1 MRAHARDR
9 HEPPATLRA
18 QVRQHGPGQ
27 LDDGGQVGGE
37 QGVDVGVGVLE
48 LLGGPEHPEARV
60 GDDDV
65 DAAEIGERGIDDGT
79 YVLAVAEE
87 RHFGRAAERLHV
99 RQQSVSEQI
108 RRLER
113 ELGAPLFARTSRRV
127 ALTEVGEAFLPE
139 ARRTVLAA
147 RTAVEVARRTAAA
160 GGGEVRVGYA
170 EDLGTRLFELA
181 APRLAHRD
189 PPVRPVP
196 VPMGTREQLR
206 ALAARRL
213 DVGHT
218 WQPEPTGELT
228 SLSTARERLVVVVAA
243 GDPLA
248 DEVAVDPVA
257 LSGRPLALV
266 PRATNPWVHDHYVR
280 ELTARGTRVTVA
292 RQHAVRLDRLLPL
305 VLAGTAIGLTTE
317 RAAAWVAGTGAV
329 SRPLAG
335 PPLLVEHRLVWRA
348 DTTDTAVLAL
358 VDVVRELVDGGALGV
373 SAPPPP

>member
-1 MRAHARDR
+1 M
-9 HEPPATLRA
+9 
-18 QVRQHGPGQ
+18 
-27 LDDGGQVGGE
+27 
-37 QGVDVGVGVLE
+37 
-48 LLGGPEHPEARV
+48 
-60 GDDDV
+60 
-65 DAAEIGERGIDDGT
+65 
-79 YVLAVAEE
+79 
-87 RHFGRAAERLHV
+87 
-99 RQQSVSEQI
+99 
-108 RRLER
+108 
-113 ELGAPLFARTSRRV
+113 
-127 ALTEVGEAFLPE
+127 
-139 ARRTVLAA
+139 
-147 RTAVEVARRTAAA
+147 
-160 GGGEVRVGYA
+160 
-170 EDLGTRLFELA
+170 FELA
-181 APRLAHRD
+181 APRLARRD

-218 WQPEPTGELT
+218 WQPELTGELT
-228 SLSTARERLVVVVAA
+228 SLCTARERLVVVVAA

-248 DEVAVDPVA
+248 AEDAVDPVA

-305 VLAGTAIGLTTE
+305 VLARTAIGLTTE
-317 RAAAWVAGTGAV
+317 RAAAGVAGTGAV

-348 DTTDTAVLAL
+348 DTSDTAVLAL
-358 VDVVRELVDGGALGV
+358 VDVVRELVDGGALGL